1 MVADIGFD
9 TEEWRERQERF
20 RRAGWIH
27 SHIVEYNSGSFDDVL
42 DWCRERFDKTDFTFA
57 GRRFW
62 FRDGAKFAMFLLRW
76 A

>member
-1 MVADIGFD
+1 MNIDNDFAAQ
-9 TEEWRERQERF
+9 ELRARQERF
-20 RRAGWIH
+20 RQAGWIYD
-27 SHIVEYNSGSFDDVL
+27 HIVEYSSGSFDDVL

-62 FRDGAKFAMFLLRW
+62 FRDEAKFTMFLLRW